1 MSKLASRINLALQ
14 VNEAADKPPQ
24 RVKEEHVNNDE
35 EERARRTSIGGSTN
49 SNTNGSTNLLEGK
62 LNF

>member
-49 SNTNGSTNLLEGK
+49 GSINLSEGK